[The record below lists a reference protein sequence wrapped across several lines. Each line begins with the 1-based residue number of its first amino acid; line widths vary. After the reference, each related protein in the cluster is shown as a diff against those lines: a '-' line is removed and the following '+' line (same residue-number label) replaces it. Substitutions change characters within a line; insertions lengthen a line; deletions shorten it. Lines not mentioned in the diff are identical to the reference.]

1 MTPLIDSARTR
12 NRKERMTTKT
22 YLDLL
27 IVEDEGDTRL
37 LLTQIFTLR
46 GFTVRSAGDGFAAL
60 QMIRSSAPDIL
71 LSDLNMPGMSGFE
84 LLSVVRRLYP
94 QIHVIATSGAYSGTT
109 VPKGIA
115 ADGFHEKASGMAT
128 LFELMDIA
136 AQLGH
141 TSLYSERTPTPL
153 WIDLECRMPFDTD
166 HVLINCPLCL
176 RPFRQTIDSINAE
189 IRETNCRYCGGKV
202 DYAIALA
209 IQPRAIPSEP
219 RPLAIDPRPAATE
232 PKPAASELR
241 GASAE
246 YSTASRNV
254 RRA

>member
-1 MTPLIDSARTR
+1 MT
-12 NRKERMTTKT
+12 MKT

-27 IVEDEGDTRL
+27 IVEDEVDTRF

-46 GFTVRSAGDGFAAL
+46 GFTVRSAEDGFAAL
-60 QMIRSSAPDIL
+60 RMIRSSAPDIL

-94 QIHVIATSGAYSGTT
+94 RIHVIATSGAYSGTT
-109 VPKGIA
+109 VPRGIA
-115 ADGFHEKASGMAT
+115 ADGFHEKASGMAP
-128 LFELMDIA
+128 LLELMELA
-136 AQLGH
+136 ARLGH
-141 TSLYSERTPTPL
+141 TSFHSLRSPTPL
-153 WIDLECRMPFDTD
+153 WIDLECRMPFETD

-176 RPFRQTIDSINAE
+176 RPFRQTIDAIDAE

-209 IQPRAIPSEP
+209 IKPRAAASEP
-219 RPLAIDPRPAATE
+219 RAATSEPRAATSE
-232 PKPAASELR
+232 PKRVVSELR
-241 GASAE
+241 EAADE
-246 YSTASRNV
+246 YADQSRSV

>member
-1 MTPLIDSARTR
+1 
-12 NRKERMTTKT
+12 MTTKT

-27 IVEDEGDTRL
+27 IVDDELDTRI

-94 QIHVIATSGAYSGTT
+94 QIHVIATSGAYSGNT
-109 VPKGIA
+109 VPQGIA
-115 ADGFHEKASGMAT
+115 ADGFHEKASGMAA
-128 LFELMDIA
+128 LFQLMELA
-136 AQLGH
+136 ALLGH
-141 TSLYSERTPTPL
+141 ASFHSLRTPTPL
-153 WIDLECRMPFDTD
+153 WIDLECRMPFETD

-176 RPFRQTIDSINAE
+176 RPFRQIIDSINAE

-209 IQPRAIPSEP
+209 IKPRAIPTEP
-219 RPLAIDPRPAATE
+219 RPSTNDPRAATTE
-232 PKPAASELR
+232 PKPPASDLR
-241 GASAE
+241 GTAPGYASV
-246 YSTASRNV
+246 SRSI